1 MLVNQNLF
9 LMEKKLNSLEDLAH
23 IQFESLEPDPEP
35 IAIKGTIFIKQNLEA
50 HFSNK
55 GRAGKTVTIIK
66 GFNGEAI
73 ELKNLAKTLKNS
85 IGVGGTVKNGEII
98 IQGNYRDSLIV
109 LLKKMGHLVKRVGG

>member
-1 MLVNQNLF
+1 
-9 LMEKKLNSLEDLAH
+9 MEKKLNSLEDLAR

-35 IAIKGTIFIKQNLEA
+35 IAIKGPTFIKQNLEA

-66 GFNGEAI
+66 GFNGEAVA
-73 ELKNLAKTLKNS
+73 LKNLAKILKNS
-85 IGVGGTVKNGEII
+85 IGVGGTVKNREII

>member
-1 MLVNQNLF
+1 
-9 LMEKKLNSLEDLAH
+9 MEKKLNSLEDLVLT
-23 IQFESLEPDPEP
+23 QFESLEPDLEP
-35 IAIKGTIFIKQNLEA
+35 IAIKETPFIKQNLEA

-66 GFNGEAI
+66 GFNGEAVA
-73 ELKNLAKTLKNS
+73 LKNLAKTLKNS

>member
-1 MLVNQNLF
+1 
-9 LMEKKLNSLEDLAH
+9 MEKKLNSLEDLAR
-23 IQFESLEPDPEP
+23 IQFESLEPDLEP
-35 IAIKGTIFIKQNLEA
+35 IAIKETPFIKQNLEA

-109 LLKKMGHLVKRVGG
+109 LLQKMGHLIKRVGG

>member
-1 MLVNQNLF
+1 
-9 LMEKKLNSLEDLAH
+9 MENKLNSLEDLAR
-23 IQFESLEPDPEP
+23 IQFESLEPDLEP
-35 IAIKGTIFIKQNLEA
+35 IAIKDTPFIKQNLEA

>member
-1 MLVNQNLF
+1 
-9 LMEKKLNSLEDLAH
+9 MEKKLNSLEDLAR
-23 IQFESLEPDPEP
+23 IQFESLEPDLEP
-35 IAIKGTIFIKQNLEA
+35 IAIKGTPFIKQNLEA

>member
-1 MLVNQNLF
+1 
-9 LMEKKLNSLEDLAH
+9 MENKINSLEDLAR
-23 IQFESLEPDPEP
+23 IQFESLEPDLEP
-35 IAIKGTIFIKQNLEA
+35 IAIKETPFIKQNLEA

>member
-1 MLVNQNLF
+1 
-9 LMEKKLNSLEDLAH
+9 MEKKFNSLEDLAR
-23 IQFESLEPDPEP
+23 IQFESLEPDLEP
-35 IAIKGTIFIKQNLEA
+35 IAIKETPFIKQNLEA

-109 LLKKMGHLVKRVGG
+109 LLQKMGHLIKRVGG

>member
-1 MLVNQNLF
+1 
-9 LMEKKLNSLEDLAH
+9 MENKLNSLEDLAR
-23 IQFESLEPDPEP
+23 IKFESLESDLEP
-35 IAIKGTIFIKQNLEA
+35 IAIKGTPLIKQNLEA

-85 IGVGGTVKNGEII
+85 IGVGGTVKNREII

>member
-1 MLVNQNLF
+1 
-9 LMEKKLNSLEDLAH
+9 MEKKLNSLEDLAR

-35 IAIKGTIFIKQNLEA
+35 IAIKGSTFIKQNLEA

-66 GFNGEAI
+66 GFNGEAVAS
-73 ELKNLAKTLKNS
+73 KNLAKILKNS

>member
-1 MLVNQNLF
+1 
-9 LMEKKLNSLEDLAH
+9 MENKLNSLEDLAR
-23 IQFESLEPDPEP
+23 IQFESLEPDLES
-35 IAIKGTIFIKQNLEA
+35 IAIKDTPFIKQNLEA